1 MSFLT
6 DYKRVAGLGSAKTGT
21 QHFIHQRLSAIAL
34 IPLSLC
40 FLYTF
45 IGVLGEGHDVVVAT
59 YSRPVPALIAIGFI
73 WSMFTHL
80 RLGVQTVMEDYVTDH
95 RRHMRLQIINA
106 LVWRGA
112 EITGIFAILK
122 LAFTA

>member
-6 DYKRVAGLGSAKTGT
+6 DYKRVAGMGSAKTGT
-21 QHFIHQRLSAIAL
+21 QHFIHQRLTAIAL
-34 IPLSLC
+34 IPLTIC

-45 IGVLGEGHDVVVAT
+45 IGALGAGHEQVVAT

-73 WSMFTHL
+73 WAMFTHL
-80 RLGVQTVMEDYVTDH
+80 RMGVQTVLEDYVTDH
-95 RRHMRLQIINA
+95 RRHMRLQIVNA

-112 EITGIFAILK
+112 EITGIFAVLK
-122 LAFTA
+122 LAFMG